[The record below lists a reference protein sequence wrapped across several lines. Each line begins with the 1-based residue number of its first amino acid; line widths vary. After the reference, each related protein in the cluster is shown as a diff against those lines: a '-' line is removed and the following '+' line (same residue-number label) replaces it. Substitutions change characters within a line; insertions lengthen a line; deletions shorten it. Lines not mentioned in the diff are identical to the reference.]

1 MKLMATGAL
10 GLLIFT
16 GAAAHGQGAQPP
28 QNVGAE
34 PSTPASAQLSTR
46 AATADM
52 AGNPQQAVA
61 LADQAIRADPKDP
74 WPYYNKAMALA
85 RVGEVDGA
93 LAAFVAAEQHFAPAD
108 RWGRSVAVFGRAH
121 ALAMAG
127 RCTEAQQAFDE
138 YTALNPD
145 DPNAAPLAERY
156 SADCRASTPPPNA
169 QPGQ

>member
-1 MKLMATGAL
+1 MKRTAMGVL
-10 GLLIFT
+10 GLLVFT
-16 GAAAHGQGAQPP
+16 GAAAHGQGAAPP

-34 PSTPASAQLSTR
+34 PSTPASAELSTR
-46 AATADM
+46 AAAADM

-93 LAAFVAAEQHFAPAD
+93 LAAFTAAEQHFVPTD

-127 RCTEAQQAFDE
+127 RCAEAQQAFTE
-138 YTALNPD
+138 YAAMNPD
-145 DPNAAPLAERY
+145 DPTAAALGQRY
-156 SADCRASTPPPNA
+156 SADCRASTPPPTA